1 MCILVVIFSSNFSLF
16 VFRAAAQ
23 AMEKKNSFAKT
34 VYSMLFSWL
43 VDRIN
48 VTIAPTA
55 PEASLRGKYK

>member
-1 MCILVVIFSSNFSLF
+1 
-16 VFRAAAQ
+16 
-23 AMEKKNSFAKT
+23 MEKKNSFAKT